1 MSYTKADYQSA
12 REKAGALALSRRQ
25 PGTAKELCPLCEGG
39 AHAERSFALTV
50 ADDGVSWAGFC
61 HRASCKFSARGSGT
75 GGGGQT
81 AFTPPAFE
89 ARPYERPTQAV
100 RRDWT
105 PDPWHTRFK
114 RALGSNYWDVL
125 DDSGVRQ
132 CADDRLEFV
141 FPLWGVDHQRRGH
154 ISRRENEDGSRTVRT
169 WRTQPGPV
177 YSCYWP
183 EIFSFARRGDGEVWL
198 VEDHLSAIRLASYDD
213 GPGAIAVALCGTN
226 VSGDLVRELAPL
238 WREYPRVYVALDPDA
253 SSEALRIA
261 LWLRNE
267 RGLDAWPV
275 LLGDDIKNLP
285 ERTYHELR
293 QYWSR

>member
-12 REKAGALALSRRQ
+12 RERAGALALSRRQ

-50 ADDGVSWAGFC
+50 ADDGASWAGFC
-61 HRASCKFSARGSGT
+61 HRASCKFSARGGGSASGA
-75 GGGGQT
+75 QCPPP
-81 AFTPPAFE
+81 ASFTP
-89 ARPYERPTQAV
+89 RPYDGALRPV

-105 PDPWHTRFK
+105 PEPWNTRFK
-114 RALGSNYWDVL
+114 RALGKDYYAVL
-125 DDSGVRQ
+125 SEAGVRQ
-132 CADDRLEFV
+132 CADDPREFV
-141 FPLWGVDHQRRGH
+141 FPLWGTDHQRRGH

-169 WRTQPGPV
+169 WRTEPGPV
-177 YSCYWP
+177 YSCYRP
-183 EIFSFARRGDGEVWL
+183 EVFTLARRGEGEVWL
-198 VEDHLSAIRLASYDD
+198 VEDHLSAIRLACYDD
-213 GPGAIAVALCGTN
+213 APGAIAVALCGTN